1 MSPNGDVCW
10 RKREGGIVKKTFSVA
25 LISLTLIAGGSPI
38 LQTEAAVETLEVGE
52 ATVEIERLGSQV
64 SIYVEDMPEG
74 GELTVARGSVEV
86 EETSEGVY
94 KDMLPANSS
103 TGLYT
108 LSLETPVTEASPLV
122 SKGVIDA
129 KDVEAYVNLDVVT
142 TFIPTSAADS
152 QSAYAATALPS
163 RTRFRYQT
171 FIEEPFVLA
180 PPPACAPL
188 STSTVLVV
196 ARFLGDNRSWDPDSD
211 SYKTRS
217 DIVVD
222 WGAGGTITPEFSVG
236 ETTRITDFVFLPI
249 PEPVTVVNKKT
260 ASSVG
265 MKLVRGEMSS
275 DYVSF
280 RIISDVTNPLCL
292 DFATKGISYNF
303 SFYIQ
308 REGRF
313 VVNGTMLRVPN
324 HELYTRNNISP
335 SWRNLFQVTNQGFQ
349 CLFALSWDCDLDKY
363 IAGDL
368 VP

>member
-1 MSPNGDVCW
+1 
-10 RKREGGIVKKTFSVA
+10 VKKTFSIAAVA
-25 LISLTLIAGGSPI
+25 LTLIAGGYPI
-38 LQTEAAVETLEVGE
+38 QQAETAYKTVEVGE
-52 ATVEIERLGSQV
+52 ATVEIERLGTQV
-64 SIYVEDMPEG
+64 SIHVENIPDG

-86 EETSEGVY
+86 EETSEGVF
-94 KDMLPANSS
+94 KDLLPTNSS
-103 TGLYT
+103 KGLYT
-108 LSLETPVTEASPLV
+108 LSLETPVTLDSELV
-122 SKGVIDA
+122 SKGVIEA
-129 KDVEAYVNLDVVT
+129 KNVDAYVNLDVVT
-142 TFIPTSAADS
+142 TFIPTSEADS

-171 FIEEPFVLA
+171 FISEAFAPA
-180 PPPACAPL
+180 PPLACAPL
-188 STSTVLVV
+188 STSTVLAE

-222 WGAGGTITPEFSVG
+222 WGAGGAITPEFSVG
-236 ETTRITDFVFLPI
+236 ETTRITDYVFLPI
-249 PEPVTVVNKKT
+249 PVPVTVVNKKT
-260 ASSVG
+260 ASSEG

-292 DFATKGISYNF
+292 DLATKGISYNF

-313 VVNGTMLRVPN
+313 VVKGTMLRVPN

-349 CLFALSWDCDLDKY
+349 CLFALSWDCELDKH

>member
-1 MSPNGDVCW
+1 M
-10 RKREGGIVKKTFSVA
+10 KKTFSVA

-38 LQTEAAVETLEVGE
+38 LQTEAAVETVEVGE

-64 SIYVEDMPEG
+64 SIYVEDLPEG

-94 KDMLPANSS
+94 KDLLPANSS

-142 TFIPTSAADS
+142 TFIPTSEADS
-152 QSAYAATALPS
+152 QAAYAATALPS

-171 FIEEPFVLA
+171 FIAEAFAPA
-180 PPPACAPL
+180 PPPACAPVP
-188 STSTVLVV
+188 TNNILVF
-196 ARFLGDNRSWDPDSD
+196 ARFLGDNRSWDPDSN

-217 DIVVD
+217 DVVVD

-236 ETTRITDFVFLPI
+236 ETTRITDYVYLPV
-249 PEPVTVVNKKT
+249 PVPVTVVHKKT
-260 ASSVG
+260 ASSEG
-265 MKLVRGEMSS
+265 MKLIRGEMSS

-313 VVNGTMLRVPN
+313 VVKGTMLRVPN